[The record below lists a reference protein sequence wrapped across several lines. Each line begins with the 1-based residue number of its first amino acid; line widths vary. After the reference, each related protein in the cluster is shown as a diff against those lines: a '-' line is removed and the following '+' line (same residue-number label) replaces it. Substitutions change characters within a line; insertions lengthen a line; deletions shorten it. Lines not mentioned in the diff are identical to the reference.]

1 MKIAEAIT
9 LGVVVLA
16 GIYGWHVYNRDA
28 EWKPATTYAGRAADH
43 VAGIHDN
50 ARKALAGAD
59 PWSPDDVPGFAID
72 RALNACVNARGS
84 APCDD
89 RSRAVTDA
97 HKAACEAHGADVSG
111 AMLPA
116 ADALREGVPT
126 VLPDCSRWTR
136 QYGIPIR
143 LHDEPATSMDE
154 YAGVSRAALRG
165 FLAADHALNECRK
178 RGAAVGH
185 CRAETEEWLAAHAE
199 YANVKEEPEGLI
211 DQLFARVDAIVAD
224 IFSRKK

>member
-28 EWKPATTYAGRAADH
+28 EWKPATTYAARAADH

-59 PWSPDDVPGFAID
+59 PWSPDELAGFAID

-84 APCDD
+84 APCDA

-111 AMLPA
+111 GTLPA
-116 ADALREGVPT
+116 TNVLPEGVPT

-143 LHDEPATSMDE
+143 LHDAPATGMDE
-154 YAGVSRAALRG
+154 HAGGARAALRG
-165 FLAADHALNECRK
+165 FYAADHALSECRE
-178 RGAAVGH
+178 REAALGH
-185 CRAETEEWLAAHAE
+185 CRAELDAWLAAHAE